1 MKKTISRKNRKRT
14 IRYAFLMGYFII
26 GSSSALASDRWQ
38 ELWSRL
44 EHATYIQTGSGK
56 TVIYDFFDPNCI
68 YCAKA
73 FQLERPF
80 VDKGRLTVRYVP
92 VGFLTDSSFGK
103 AAAILQA
110 QNPQETM
117 ERNYVELLRTGHAPI
132 SPATATEATH
142 SALRRNERIFINTGA
157 TTLPELIYRL
167 PDGQV
172 KAFRG
177 ELSKAQ
183 LDLLTSGHGLGN

>member
-1 MKKTISRKNRKRT
+1 MKNVISPKNMKR
-14 IRYAFLMGYFII
+14 IIQYALLMTYFII
-26 GSSSALASDRWQ
+26 FSSSALASDKRQ

-44 EHATYIQTGSGK
+44 KHATYIQMGSGK
-56 TVIYDFFDPNCI
+56 TIIYDFFDPNCL

-80 VDKGRLTVRYVP
+80 IDKGQLTVRYVP

-117 ERNYVELLRTGHAPI
+117 TKNYMGLLKTGDAAI
-132 SPATATEATH
+132 SAATATEATH
-142 SALRRNERIFINTGA
+142 SALRQNERIFINTGA
-157 TTLPELIYRL
+157 TTLPELVYRL

-172 KAFRG
+172 GIFRG
-177 ELSKAQ
+177 ELSTEQ
-183 LDLLTSGHGLGN
+183 LDLLTSGHRLDN

>member
-1 MKKTISRKNRKRT
+1 MKKAISRKNMKRT
-14 IRYAFLMGYFII
+14 IRYTFLMSYFII
-26 GSSSALASDRWQ
+26 CSSSALASDRWQ
-38 ELWSRL
+38 ELWSQMK
-44 EHATYIQTGSGK
+44 HATYIQTGSGK

-80 VDKGRLTVRYVP
+80 VDKGQLTVRYVP

-110 QNPQETM
+110 QDPQEAM
-117 ERNYVELLRTGHAPI
+117 ENNYMDLLRTGHAAT
-132 SPATATEATH
+132 SSATATEATH
-142 SALRRNERIFINTGA
+142 SALRQNERIFINTGA
-157 TTLPELIYRL
+157 TTLPELVYRL
-167 PDGQV
+167 PDGRV
-172 KAFRG
+172 ETFRG

-183 LDLLTSGHGLGN
+183 LDLLTSGHRLGN

>member
-1 MKKTISRKNRKRT
+1 M
-14 IRYAFLMGYFII
+14 
-26 GSSSALASDRWQ
+26 
-38 ELWSRL
+38 
-44 EHATYIQTGSGK
+44 
-56 TVIYDFFDPNCI
+56 IYDFFDPNCI

-80 VDKGRLTVRYVP
+80 VDNGQLTVRYVP

-110 QNPQETM
+110 KNPREAM
-117 ERNYVELLRTGHAPI
+117 ENNYLELLRNGHAAT
-132 SPATATEATH
+132 SSVTATEATH
-142 SALRRNERIFINTGA
+142 SALRQNERIFINTGA
-157 TTLPELIYRL
+157 TTLPELVYRL

-172 KAFRG
+172 KVFRG

-183 LDLLTSGHGLGN
+183 LDLLTSGRRLGN

>member
-1 MKKTISRKNRKRT
+1 MKKAISRKNMKRT
-14 IRYAFLMGYFII
+14 IRYTFLMSYFII
-26 GSSSALASDRWQ
+26 YSLPALASDRWQ
-38 ELWSRL
+38 ELWSGL
-44 EHATYIQTGSGK
+44 KHATYIQTGSGK

-80 VDKGRLTVRYVP
+80 VDKGQLTVRYVP

-110 QNPQETM
+110 QNPREAM
-117 ERNYVELLRTGHAPI
+117 ENNYMELLRTGHAAT
-132 SPATATEATH
+132 SSATATEATH
-142 SALRRNERIFINTGA
+142 SALRQNERIFINTGA
-157 TTLPELIYRL
+157 TTLPELVYRL

-172 KAFRG
+172 AVFRG

-183 LDLLTSGHGLGN
+183 LDLLTSGHRPGN

>member
-1 MKKTISRKNRKRT
+1 MKNILSPRNMKR
-14 IRYAFLMGYFII
+14 IIKYVFLMGYFII
-26 GSSSALASDRWQ
+26 CSSPALASDKWQ
-38 ELWSRL
+38 ELWVRL
-44 EHATYIQTGSGK
+44 KHATYIQMGSGK

-80 VDKGRLTVRYVP
+80 VDKGQLTVRYVP

-110 QNPQETM
+110 QNPQEAM
-117 ERNYVELLRTGHAPI
+117 KNNYMELLRTGHAAI
-132 SPATATEATH
+132 SSATATEATH
-142 SALRRNERIFINTGA
+142 SALRQNERIFISTGA
-157 TTLPELIYRL
+157 TTLPELVYRL

-172 KAFRG
+172 EAFRG

-183 LDLLTSGHGLGN
+183 LDLLTSGHRLDN